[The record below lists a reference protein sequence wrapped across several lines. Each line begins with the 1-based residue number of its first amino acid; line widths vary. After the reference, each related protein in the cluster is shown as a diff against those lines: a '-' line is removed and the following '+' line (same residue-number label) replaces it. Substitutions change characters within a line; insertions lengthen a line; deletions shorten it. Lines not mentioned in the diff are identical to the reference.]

1 MSVRMLAAELYRVM
15 KEVESMENTLAS
27 LAPNEPE
34 KAELERELRALRAE
48 RDRIRKILDGAK
60 AD

>member
-1 MSVRMLAAELYRVM
+1 MSVRTLAAELYRVM
-15 KEVESMENTLAS
+15 KEVELKERELAS
-27 LAPNEPE
+27 LPPNTPE
-34 KAELERELRALRAE
+34 KEDVERQLRALRAE

>member
-15 KEVESMENTLAS
+15 KAVESKEKELAA
-27 LAPNEPE
+27 LPPNAPE
-34 KAELERELRALRAE
+34 KAQKDSELRALRAE